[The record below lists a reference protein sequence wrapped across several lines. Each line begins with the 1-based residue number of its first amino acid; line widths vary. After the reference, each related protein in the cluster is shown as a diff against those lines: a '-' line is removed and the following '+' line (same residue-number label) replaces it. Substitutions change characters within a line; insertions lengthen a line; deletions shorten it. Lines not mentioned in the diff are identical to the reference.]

1 MNQKQ
6 ISQNEPMGNVSPE
19 NSLKPTAGFNYE
31 NLELS
36 LEQMLR
42 AGVHFGH
49 KKSRWNPKMQPY
61 IFAVRNN
68 IHIIDLEKSQELLR
82 TALQFIENT
91 VKNGGKILFVG
102 TKPQAKLLVREIA
115 ESVDMPYV
123 NNRWLGG
130 TFTNYLQIKKRIKYL
145 NDQEARLSRGELEKY
160 TKYEQLMFKKEIERM
175 NVKMGGIKKME
186 NIPQAIFVA
195 DLKENESA
203 VLEAQATKVPVVGIV
218 DTNVDPHLA
227 NFPIPANDD
236 ALSSLKY
243 ILGLVAKT
251 IAAAKQDRK
260 TAENG
265 KNSVPKNPKTT

>member
-82 TALQFIENT
+82 TALQFIENISEERRQNI
-91 VKNGGKILFVG
+91 VCGYQAPGKTPCERNCGVG
-102 TKPQAKLLVREIA
+102 
-115 ESVDMPYV
+115 
-123 NNRWLGG
+123 
-130 TFTNYLQIKKRIKYL
+130 
-145 NDQEARLSRGELEKY
+145 
-160 TKYEQLMFKKEIERM
+160 
-175 NVKMGGIKKME
+175 
-186 NIPQAIFVA
+186 
-195 DLKENESA
+195 
-203 VLEAQATKVPVVGIV
+203 
-218 DTNVDPHLA
+218 
-227 NFPIPANDD
+227 
-236 ALSSLKY
+236 
-243 ILGLVAKT
+243 
-251 IAAAKQDRK
+251 
-260 TAENG
+260 
-265 KNSVPKNPKTT
+265 

>member
-1 MNQKQ
+1 M
-6 ISQNEPMGNVSPE
+6 
-19 NSLKPTAGFNYE
+19 
-31 NLELS
+31 
-36 LEQMLR
+36 
-42 AGVHFGH
+42 
-49 KKSRWNPKMQPY
+49 
-61 IFAVRNN
+61 
-68 IHIIDLEKSQELLR
+68 
-82 TALQFIENT
+82 
-91 VKNGGKILFVG
+91 G

-203 VLEAQATKVPVVGIV
+203 VLEAQATKVPVSWHRG
-218 DTNVDPHLA
+218 H
-227 NFPIPANDD
+227 
-236 ALSSLKY
+236 
-243 ILGLVAKT
+243 
-251 IAAAKQDRK
+251 
-260 TAENG
+260 
-265 KNSVPKNPKTT
+265 